1 MALVTLVQAKAHLRI
16 TTSDADADI
25 TLKLAQAEAIVLQRC
40 SSTLYWRDI
49 VAAWTAADVP
59 LAVQAAILLTLS
71 GLHEHRGD
79 NMETDFKL
87 WEAVDRLL
95 QLNKDPVLA

>member
-1 MALVTLVQAKAHLRI
+1 MPLVDLTQAKAHLRI
-16 TTSDADADI
+16 TVSDADADI

-40 SSTLYWRDI
+40 SSTVYWREI
-49 VAAWTAADVP
+49 AAAWTSVTVP
-59 LAVQAAILLTLS
+59 LAVQAAILLVLT
-71 GLHEHRGD
+71 GLYELRGD
-79 NMETDFKL
+79 DMTLDFKL